1 MRDQKR
7 LHLLGMVSDGGV
19 HSQIAHLLQILP
31 LVVQAGVEPIVH
43 MITDGRDTAPQCA
56 NRYARAVL
64 DCLATLGRGCIA
76 TVCGRYTAMDRA
88 GHWDRTQQAWEALIQ
103 GKGAVANDP
112 VAAIH
117 AAWKRGETD
126 EFIQP
131 TVIGDPSQ
139 HRTGEQVFFFN
150 FRSDRMRQLS
160 ATVGMPNFAS
170 FDRGSEGARP
180 VLCVTSYN
188 DEFPFPVLFPPQI
201 PEQVLAEVI
210 SDAGLGQF
218 HCAETEKYPH
228 VTYFFNG
235 GREEPFP
242 GEDREIIP
250 SPQVA
255 TYDLQPEMSAPQV
268 ADRVIA
274 ALESGHYAFV
284 LVNFANGD
292 MVGHTA
298 KTPAILRAVET
309 LDLQFHRVVQ
319 AAIKA
324 GFTVLLTADHGNC
337 DEMVDPV
344 TGLPH
349 TEHTVYPVPFL
360 YIGEPAVSL
369 GIGRGIADVAPTVL
383 QLLGQP
389 QPNAM
394 TGHSILLPS
403 DPPA

>member
-1 MRDQKR
+1 
-7 LHLLGMVSDGGV
+7 MVSDGGV